1 MGSAASR
8 EAVGSIRNWA
18 VTEGRK
24 TSPQVR
30 ATELFG
36 SLVFSDEVQRA
47 RLPKQVYKALRRT
60 VTKGEPLE
68 STAADAVASAVKDWA
83 LEHGATHYTHWFQ
96 PLTGITAEK
105 HDSFRSPTPE
115 GGAIAEFGG
124 KELIRG

>member
-1 MGSAASR
+1 MCARERSRSIFTTSAARTAPRADERTGMGSAASR

-24 TSPQVR
+24 TAPQVR

-68 STAADAVASAVKDWA
+68 STAADA
-83 LEHGATHYTHWFQ
+83 
-96 PLTGITAEK
+96 
-105 HDSFRSPTPE
+105 
-115 GGAIAEFGG
+115 
-124 KELIRG
+124 